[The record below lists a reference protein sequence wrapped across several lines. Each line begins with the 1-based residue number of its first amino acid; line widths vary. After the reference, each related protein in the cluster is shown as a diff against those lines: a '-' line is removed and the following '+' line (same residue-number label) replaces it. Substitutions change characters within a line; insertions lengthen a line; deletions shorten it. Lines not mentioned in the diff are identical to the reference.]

1 MNRLPLRVTA
11 GDTVQWVEPIA
22 SRNGEDVRADEWG
35 CTVYFRF
42 NAASEGL
49 TVSGSPLADGTWS
62 LSISAEVSASMD
74 AGTWYWQRRFQRT
87 AEVFTEGKGTL
98 EVEASLVYSGT
109 PGAYDGRSQARKDL
123 EAVQAAIRT
132 LINGGAVQ
140 EYTIGSRTLKR
151 MRLGELIQ
159 LESKL
164 KADVVRE
171 ERAESLAN
179 GLGDPRKLYVRFR
192 R

>member
-1 MNRLPLRVTA
+1 MNRLPLRITA
-11 GDTVQWVEPIA
+11 GDTVQWVEPIV
-22 SRNGEDVRADEWG
+22 SRNGEEVTSAAWG
-35 CTVYFRF
+35 CVMYFRF

-49 TVSGSPLADGTWS
+49 TVSGAAQSDGSWA
-62 LSISAEVSASMD
+62 LEISAATSAGME
-74 AGTWYWQRRFQRT
+74 AGTWYWQRRFQRN
-87 AEVFTEGKGTL
+87 AEVFTEGRGAI

-123 EAVQAAIRT
+123 EAVQLAIRT

-140 EYTIGSRTLKR
+140 EYTIGSRTLKK
-151 MRLGELIQ
+151 MRLSELIQ

-171 ERAESLAN
+171 ERAESVAN

>member
-11 GDTVQWVEPIA
+11 GDTVQWVEPIV
-22 SRNGEDVRADEWG
+22 SRNGEDVRSDEWG

-49 TVSGSPLADGTWS
+49 TITGAPLADGTWS
-62 LSISAEVSASMD
+62 LSISANVSASMD
-74 AGTWYWQRRFQRT
+74 AGTWYWQRRFQRN
-87 AEVFTEGKGTL
+87 AEVFTEGKGTI
-98 EVEASLVYSGT
+98 EIESTLVYQGT

-123 EAVQAAIRT
+123 ESVQAAIRT
-132 LINGGAVQ
+132 LISGGAVQ
-140 EYTIGSRTLKR
+140 EYTIGSRTLKK
-151 MRLGELIQ
+151 MRLSELIQ

>member
-11 GDTVQWVEPIA
+11 GDTIRWSEPPVNR
-22 SRNGEDVRADEWG
+22 SGEDVRSSEWG
-35 CTVYFRF
+35 CTMYFRF
-42 NAASEGL
+42 NATHEGL
-49 TVSGSPLADGTWS
+49 TVSGSPAADGSWS
-62 LSISAEVSASMD
+62 FVISANTSSAMD
-74 AGTWYWQRRFQRT
+74 AGTWYWQRRFQRV

-98 EVEASLVYSGT
+98 EVDQSLVYSGQ
-109 PGAYDGRSQARKDL
+109 PGAYDGRSQAKKDL
-123 EAVQAAIRT
+123 EAVQQAIRA
-132 LINGGAVQ
+132 IVSGGAVQ
-140 EYTIGSRTLKR
+140 EYTIGSRTLKK
-151 MRLGELIQ
+151 MKLSELIQ

-171 ERAESLAN
+171 NRAEALAN

>member
-11 GDTVQWVEPIA
+11 GDTVQWVEPIV
-22 SRNGEDVRADEWG
+22 SRNGEDVRSDQWG

-49 TVSGSPLADGTWS
+49 TITGAPLTDGSWS
-62 LSISAEVSASMD
+62 LEISAATSAGMD
-74 AGTWYWQRRFQRT
+74 SGTWYWQRRFQRT

-98 EVEASLVYSGT
+98 EVEPSLVYSGT

-123 EAVQAAIRT
+123 EAVQAAIRA
-132 LINGGAVQ
+132 LIAGGAVQ
-140 EYTIGSRTLKR
+140 EYTVGSRTLKK